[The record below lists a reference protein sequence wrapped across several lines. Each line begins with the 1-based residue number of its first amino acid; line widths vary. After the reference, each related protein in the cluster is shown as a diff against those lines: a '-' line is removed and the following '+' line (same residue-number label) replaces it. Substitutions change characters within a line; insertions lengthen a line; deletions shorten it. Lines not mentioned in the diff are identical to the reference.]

1 MSKNSTKQRVT
12 QLMEWLPTLSS
23 KRKKRVKSNDTR
35 QRVNEGFESSIHA
48 SSGKTTNISSRDV
61 RIKNGPNG
69 RR

>member
-1 MSKNSTKQRVT
+1 MSRNSAKQRMT

-23 KRKKRVKSNDTR
+23 KRKGPVKSNDTR
-35 QRVNEGFESSIHA
+35 QRDGVKSRG
-48 SSGKTTNISSRDV
+48 ISSNDV